1 MNAFLPRIVSAVV
14 LALAFELPLP
24 AGPQVPTI
32 NAYTWHN
39 VAIGGGGFVTAII
52 FHPAEKD
59 LLYAR
64 TDVGGAYRWDKAGK
78 RWIPITDWIGP
89 EDGNLTGIESLALD
103 PRDSNRVYLA
113 AGTYSSGHAAIL
125 RSEDRGRTFQRTDVP
140 FTMGGNEIGR
150 FNGERLAVDPNRG
163 EILFFGSRHH
173 GLWKSDNRGAAWNK
187 VEGFPDIGTATNSGF
202 GESQQ
207 SPGIICVVFDA
218 PSGKP
223 GSPTPVLYAAVSTT
237 GTNLFCSKDAGVRW
251 DAVSGQ
257 PRGLRPNHVAP
268 APGGIFYLSYGKEPG
283 PNTMSDGAI
292 WKFDSKTGAWTD
304 VTPVKPGAS
313 DQPFGYG
320 AIAIDA
326 QHPSTIMVTT
336 FAHWHPHDEI
346 FRSTNGGASWT
357 QLWQDD
363 TQWDHSS
370 APYTSTRTPHWM
382 GDIKINPFNPDQVL
396 FTTGYGIWGC
406 VDATQADHGRPT
418 HWVFWNSG
426 LEETVPL
433 ALISPPEGAHLLS
446 GVGDVD
452 GFRHDDLE
460 VSPPGGSYA
469 GPRFGN
475 TEALAFASKKPQF
488 IVRTG
493 TSRTRGLSRG
503 AYSDDGGRN
512 WTAFAAEPPRS
523 AGAGSIA
530 VAADGT
536 TIVWTPRRS
545 AAWFSADKGKTWTTC
560 GGLVAGVRVVAD
572 SVDPSRFYA
581 YQARERKLCV
591 STNGGVSFIAASAT
605 FSNEQGFGGDSVTLL
620 AGPDREGDL
629 WLAFRDGGLFH
640 STNGG
645 GSFTK
650 LESVQRAHSLGFG
663 KPASG
668 KEDPTL
674 FLAGRINELT
684 ALFRSDDSG
693 RTWTRINDEQHQFG
707 WVNHVTGDPRIY
719 GRIYFATGGRGI
731 IYGDLGRPR

>member
-1 MNAFLPRIVSAVV
+1 MAV
-14 LALAFELPLP
+14 
-24 AGPQVPTI
+24 
-32 NAYTWHN
+32 
-39 VAIGGGGFVTAII
+39 
-52 FHPAEKD
+52 
-59 LLYAR
+59 
-64 TDVGGAYRWDKAGK
+64 
-78 RWIPITDWIGP
+78 
-89 EDGNLTGIESLALD
+89 
-103 PRDSNRVYLA
+103 
-113 AGTYSSGHAAIL
+113 
-125 RSEDRGRTFQRTDVP
+125 
-140 FTMGGNEIGR
+140 
-150 FNGERLAVDPNRG
+150 
-163 EILFFGSRHH
+163 
-173 GLWKSDNRGAAWNK
+173 
-187 VEGFPDIGTATNSGF
+187 
-202 GESQQ
+202 
-207 SPGIICVVFDA
+207 
-218 PSGKP
+218 
-223 GSPTPVLYAAVSTT
+223 
-237 GTNLFCSKDAGVRW
+237 
-251 DAVSGQ
+251 
-257 PRGLRPNHVAP
+257 

-326 QHPSTIMVTT
+326 QHPTTIMATT

-346 FRSTNGGASWT
+346 FRSTNGGATWN

-363 TQWDHSS
+363 TQWDYSS

-396 FTTGYGIWGC
+396 FTTGYGIWGS
-406 VDATQADHGRPT
+406 VDATQADRGRPT

-460 VSPPGGSYA
+460 ISPPAGSYV
-469 GPRFGN
+469 GSRFGN
-475 TEALAFASKKPQF
+475 TEALAFASKRPQF

-503 AYSDDGGRN
+503 AYSEDGGRN

-545 AAWFSADKGKTWTTC
+545 AAWFSVDKGKTWVAC
-560 GGLVAGVRVVAD
+560 EGLVAGARVVAD

-591 STNGGVSFIAASAT
+591 STNGAVSFIATSAN
-605 FSNEQGFGGDSVTLL
+605 FSNAQGSGGDSVTLL

-645 GSFTK
+645 GSFTN

-663 KPASG
+663 KPAPG
-668 KEDPTL
+668 KQDPTL
-674 FLAGRINELT
+674 FLSGRINDLT
-684 ALFRSDDSG
+684 AFFRSDDSG
-693 RTWTRINDEQHQFG
+693 RSWVRINDEQHQFG

-731 IYGDLGRPR
+731 IYGDLEGSR